1 MTAPDRDRLEAL
13 AATAIRGLTI
23 DAVESANSGHPGLPM
38 GMADAA
44 VALWSR
50 QLAFDPDAPD
60 WPDRDRFVL
69 SAGHGSILLYS
80 LLHLAGYDLSLDDL
94 RAFRQLGSRTPGH
107 PERGHTPGVET
118 TTGPLGQ
125 GLATAVGMAI
135 AEAHLAATFNT
146 ADHTVVDHR
155 TYVVASDGDLMEG
168 VTNEAS
174 SLAAHL
180 GLGKLVVLYDDN
192 SVTIDGVT
200 GLAWSESRADRYRAL
215 GWHVIDAVD
224 GHDRDA
230 VDAALAEARAETTR
244 PSLLCVQTV
253 IGFGSPA
260 LAGKPDIHSDALG
273 RDELE
278 ATKRALG
285 IELDPLYHL
294 PEGSADALRA
304 AADRGR
310 QAYVDW
316 QRRLDAYAEA
326 HPERAAE
333 LRRRLEGRLPDGWTG
348 ALPTFAPDAK
358 GLATRAASGKVLDAL
373 APVLPELVGGSADLT
388 PSNKTQAAG
397 MTPLTADD
405 PAGRYVHFGIREHAM
420 GAALNGMALHGGVRP
435 YGGTFLVFSD
445 YMKPAVRLAAL
456 MRVPSVF
463 VFTHDSVGLG
473 EDGPTHQPVE
483 HLAALRAVPGLDV
496 VRPADANET
505 AAAWRLALSHTDR
518 PTALALTRQNVP
530 TLDGT
535 RERAADGVARGGYT
549 LVDTDGTPDVILVG
563 TGSEVALCVEAAEAL
578 AADGVAARVVS
589 MPCVERFLAQDAG
602 YRDAVLPPA
611 VRARVAVEAGA
622 TLGWGRI
629 VGLDGAVIGVD
640 RFGESAPYEEVY
652 RALGI
657 TAEAVA
663 DAARRVTAALAAR

>member
-13 AATAIRGLTI
+13 AATALRGLTI
-23 DAVESANSGHPGLPM
+23 DAVEAANSGHPGLPM

-50 QLAFDPDAPD
+50 SLAFDPGAPD

-69 SAGHGSILLYS
+69 SAGHGSMLLYG
-80 LLHLAGYDLSLDDL
+80 LLHLAGFDLSLDDL

-135 AEAHLAATFNT
+135 AEAHLAATFN
-146 ADHTVVDHR
+146 ADGHTVVDHR
-155 TYVVASDGDLMEG
+155 TYVIASDGDLMEG

-180 GLGKLVVLYDDN
+180 GLGKLIVLYDDN
-192 SVTIDGVT
+192 DVTIDGT
-200 GLAWSESRADRYRAL
+200 GDMAWSESRADRYRAL
-215 GWHVIDAVD
+215 GWHVIDAID

-230 VDAALAEARAETTR
+230 VDAALAAARAETDR
-244 PSLLCVQTV
+244 PSLLCVQTT

-260 LAGKPDIHSDALG
+260 LAGKHDIHSDALG
-273 RDELE
+273 AVELE
-278 ATKRALG
+278 ATKAAIG
-285 IELDPLYHL
+285 L
-294 PEGSADALRA
+294 PAETPFHVPDGGADALRA

-310 QAYVDW
+310 AARADW
-316 QRRLDAYAEA
+316 QARMDAYAEA
-326 HPERAAE
+326 YPERAAE
-333 LRRRLEGRLPDGWTG
+333 LRRRLAGQMPDGWTD
-348 ALPTFAPDAK
+348 ALPAFAPDPK
-358 GLATRAASGKVLDAL
+358 GLATRVASGKVLDAL
-373 APVLPELVGGSADLT
+373 AGVLPELVGGSADLT

-397 MTPLTADD
+397 MTPFTAAT
-405 PAGRYVHFGIREHAM
+405 PAGRYLHFGIREHAM

-445 YMKPAVRLAAL
+445 YMKPAIRLAAL

-463 VFTHDSVGLG
+463 VFTHDSIGLG

-505 AAAWRLALSHTDR
+505 AAAWRLALTHADR

-530 TLDGT
+530 TLEGT
-535 RERAADGVARGGYT
+535 RERAADGVDRGGYV
-549 LVDTDGTPDVILVG
+549 LVEGGDAPDVILIG
-563 TGSEVALCVEAAEAL
+563 SGSEVSLCVEAAATL
-578 AADGVAARVVS
+578 ASEGVAARVVS
-589 MPCVERFLAQDAG
+589 MPCVERFLAQDAA

-622 TLGWGRI
+622 TLGWARL
-629 VGLDGAVIGVD
+629 VGLDGVVVGVD
-640 RFGESAPYEEVY
+640 RFGESAPYDQVY
-652 RALGI
+652 DALGI
-657 TAEAVA
+657 TADAVA
-663 DAARRVTAALAAR
+663 AAARRVAGR